1 LEKQLREGWRE
12 VLVLGIEHSIMQDK
26 KLTVE
31 EKISVHDFLL
41 GEPIKTVT
49 AGFIKA
55 ESNKKA
61 KEKTLEWIETTG
73 DKIIYREDIG
83 EVVFDRA
90 GVKTSF
96 EHRIYQN
103 KLDAL
108 PAIPDVI
115 EKGKIIDIS
124 SDFDGKPI
132 KNTLIAAPIQ
142 IGERPEILVVRLRM
156 IKGHNNKFYVH
167 DIFIADKMLKNKG
180 NTIKAGS
187 AGKPVGGSSKSIA
200 HIVTILHDILTVKA

>member
-1 LEKQLREGWRE
+1 MCNKFNSLKEKRF
-12 VLVLGIEHSIMQDK
+12 
-26 KLTVE
+26 TTE
-31 EKISVHDFLL
+31 EKIEIRDFLL
-41 GEPIKTVT
+41 NKPIKAVE

-61 KEKTLEWIETTG
+61 KEKTLEWIESTG
-73 DKIIYREDIG
+73 EKIIYREDIG

-103 KLDAL
+103 KLDSL

-124 SDFDGKPI
+124 NDFDGKPI

-142 IGERPEILVVRLRM
+142 IGEKPEILVVRLRM

-167 DIFIADKMLKNKG
+167 DIFIADKILKNMG
-180 NTIKAGS
+180 NTVKAGS

-200 HIVTILHDILTVKA
+200 HVINILHDILSVKI

>member
-1 LEKQLREGWRE
+1 MRRKNRHWKMVCGR
-12 VLVLGIEHSIMQDK
+12 IEHSIMQDK

-31 EKISVHDFLL
+31 EKISVRDFLL

-115 EKGKIIDIS
+115 EKGNIIDIS

-142 IGERPEILVVRLRM
+142 IGEKPEILVVRLRM
-156 IKGHNNKFYVH
+156 IKGHHNKFYVH

-200 HIVTILHDILTVKA
+200 HIVTILHDILTVKG